1 MSERISSPIH
11 DTPLGLLHPY
21 WARKPMNIIELIV
34 RELSAP
40 GELVVDPFMGSGTIP
55 FTAILSGRDAVGS
68 DISPLSQYLAKAT
81 LQLIEG
87 KTLLVEELERI
98 LSDHAANTE
107 GWYRLGD
114 GSVIE
119 RSRYSVNGTY
129 KGGEFTLIP
138 TETIIKVKKGG
149 KWTGRRSLPADSPLL
164 CEREVSV
171 KDQRIVNFNE
181 IALSPNSR
189 IAIPEGA
196 LLAHYFTP
204 ENQASINEYLALVAK
219 SPLVD
224 DFGEALKLP
233 LSAALPMLRLSDK
246 KASSQWPYW
255 RPKTNLT
262 SRNPI
267 MVFKSK
273 LDTIKKFLA
282 WSSRFDNAQV
292 GSFNIFDVA
301 AQDMTLGHL
310 DRSARLVLTDPPY
323 GDQVPYLEYANLWI
337 PILGLETPH
346 DAANKELVVSNSSDK
361 RDVTAGYQKNLSKS
375 LSVCIDL
382 VGKQG
387 IVAWFYQDHA
397 LSNWQHL
404 YREARS
410 RGFVVQSVI
419 ALPKQRR
426 SLKTITSPH
435 RTLDGDL
442 LVVFCSEQD
451 SESQRRVRRL
461 TQSISESLEPGGLF
475 AAYAKFLSQAL
486 QDGSIME
493 YPGTCRTVEDAIK
506 IKEVDNVLAS

>member
-1 MSERISSPIH
+1 MSEWISSPIH

-21 WARKPMNIIELIV
+21 WARKPMNIIELIIK
-34 RELSAP
+34 ELSDQ
-40 GELVVDPFMGSGTIP
+40 GEQIVDPFMGSATIP

-68 DISPLSQYLAKAT
+68 DISPLSQFLAKAT

-87 KTLLVEELERI
+87 KALLVEELESI
-98 LSDHAANTE
+98 LSDHAARTE
-107 GWYRLGD
+107 EWYRLGD

-119 RSRYSVNGTY
+119 RSRYSVSGTY
-129 KGGEFTLIP
+129 KEGQFTLIP
-138 TETIIKVKKGG
+138 TEVITKIKKNGR
-149 KWTGRRSLPADSPLL
+149 WTGRRSLPADSPLL
-164 CEREVSV
+164 CEREASIS
-171 KDQRIVNFNE
+171 DQRTVNFDK

-196 LLAHYFTP
+196 LLSHYFTP

-219 SPLVD
+219 SSLAE

-267 MVFKSK
+267 MVFQSK
-273 LDTIKKFLA
+273 LNAIKKFVD

-292 GSFNIFDVA
+292 GSFKIFDLAV
-301 AQDMTLGHL
+301 QDFMIEHL
-310 DRSARLVLTDPPY
+310 DRPASLVLTDPPY

-337 PILGLETPH
+337 PILGLETKP
-346 DAANKELVVSNSSDK
+346 DAPRKELVVSNSSTK
-361 RDVTAGYQKNLSKS
+361 RGVTVDYQKNLSKS
-375 LSVCIDL
+375 LSVCFDL
-382 VGKQG
+382 VDGQG
-387 IVAWFYQDHA
+387 IVAWFYQDHT

-404 YREARS
+404 YRQARS
-410 RGFVVQSVI
+410 SGFAIRSVI

-426 SLKTITSPH
+426 SLKTVTTPK

-442 LVVFCSEQD
+442 LVVFCSEDD
-451 SESQRRVRRL
+451 SESQQKIRRL
-461 TQSISESLEPGGLF
+461 TENISGSLEPSGF
-475 AAYAKFLSQAL
+475 FNTYAKFLSQAL
-486 QDGSIME
+486 QDGSIMD
-493 YPGTCRTVEDAIK
+493 YPATCRTVEDAIK
-506 IKEVDNVLAS
+506 IK